1 MKKSELLKL
10 IETLGEEDSVNDL
23 FVGTDVE
30 ESLKTRALTL
40 DNFKTKAASDK
51 EFVAYLDS
59 LKDNHVNTVIK
70 TMKENGTW
78 EKQFRDVLES
88 KYPDMFRIEDPV
100 IKELKEKVEQME
112 RENREKDAQLAK
124 AQLSKDVKSYI
135 KEQYKDFKYDVP
147 DFIVDRFLGE
157 DMDKSKENI
166 GDLMSFVAET
176 LKSDRA
182 DYFNNN
188 NPQPGGNAGNPGDG
202 GNPDKKMTLSEA
214 MKYANEHP
222 EVDINSLI

>member
-188 NPQPGGNAGNPGDG
+188 NPQPGGNAGNPGDV

>member
-1 MKKSELLKL
+1 MTKSELLKL
-10 IETLGEEDSVNDL
+10 IATLGEEDSVNDL

>member
-188 NPQPGGNAGNPGDG
+188 NPQPGGNAVNPGDG

>member
-100 IKELKEKVEQME
+100 IKELKEKVKKEKKHLKKYS
-112 RENREKDAQLAK
+112 NRNLPFH
-124 AQLSKDVKSYI
+124 I
-135 KEQYKDFKYDVP
+135 
-147 DFIVDRFLGE
+147 
-157 DMDKSKENI
+157 
-166 GDLMSFVAET
+166 
-176 LKSDRA
+176 
-182 DYFNNN
+182 
-188 NPQPGGNAGNPGDG
+188 
-202 GNPDKKMTLSEA
+202 
-214 MKYANEHP
+214 
-222 EVDINSLI
+222 

>member
-188 NPQPGGNAGNPGDG
+188 NPQPGGNSGNPGDG